1 MQNCNAVSIV
11 SHACAKDG
19 KAEAMMPHWD
29 SVNNMMVA
37 TDGIRIAIAKM
48 DIDLPPFMT
57 YQTFIPNDS
66 AWSVSLSVSS
76 LLEAMDALSR
86 VGKGIV
92 KVFGAIGRVDLE
104 ADTSDGK
111 PVRLSMEAELVQG
124 SASPDNK
131 IGLNAAYVVDFC
143 KAATKMEKATKNSD
157 WGLCEMSVLDM
168 QHPVKFTAGPKG
180 EYMELIMP
188 TVIQWRLP
196 GMN

>member
-37 TDGIRIAIAKM
+37 VDGYRIAIAKM
-48 DIDLPPFMT
+48 DIDLPPFMN
-57 YQTFIPNDS
+57 YQTFIPKASTWS
-66 AWSVSLSVSS
+66 ASLSVSS

-86 VGKGIV
+86 VGHGVV
-92 KVFGAIGRVDLE
+92 KVFSAIGHIDLE
-104 ADTSDGK
+104 AETSDGK
-111 PVRLSMEAELVQG
+111 PVRLSLEAELIQG
-124 SASPDNK
+124 SASPEEK
-131 IGLNAAYVVDFC
+131 IALNASYVVDFC
-143 KAATKMEKATKNSD
+143 KSVAKMEKATKNSD
-157 WGLCEMSVLDM
+157 WGLCEMSVLNM
-168 QHPVKFTAGPKG
+168 QQPVKFTAGPKG